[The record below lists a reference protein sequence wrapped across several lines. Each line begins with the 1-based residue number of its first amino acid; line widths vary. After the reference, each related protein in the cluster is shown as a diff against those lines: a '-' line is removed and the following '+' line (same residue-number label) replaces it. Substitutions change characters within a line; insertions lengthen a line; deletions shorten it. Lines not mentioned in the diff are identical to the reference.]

1 VRHSGRS
8 LRPLALGLALVA
20 AVAACTGSAAT
31 SSPGGNVSPGTSPGA
46 TDTTPAATSGA
57 SGSLD
62 AGAATPA
69 PASSSKAAPGSK
81 ATPTRSALPTRNSVL
96 PPPPPPGL
104 GYSDLILYRVP
115 IGGSLNG
122 QYWLIKADGTGNR
135 KLALGA
141 YAHWKSGGTTIEV
154 ITYSSSCVPSLGV
167 YPISG
172 TGYTAVSIAF
182 QAGDGSFAWTPDGKK
197 LSFYRYTGGYVCGG
211 NNLLN
216 YARNLYAV
224 NADGTGLTEIAAA
237 LPMAE
242 PISWVPDGSGVVIAR
257 NPIPLVSKFG
267 SASQTGPIQRI
278 NTSTKA
284 VTQVLS
290 AGNYEGVY
298 VSPDGKLLAY
308 IVYSGTQW
316 RTHVID
322 IRGPAPL
329 KYTLGWYGD
338 HDFGTTGAQ
347 DGSVVWGTNDANMAI
362 LSWQLSQYFNP
373 PVMDGFCWDY
383 DATHPQNQVNWCGE
397 GLSQLDTQSGKLSFS
412 PDNSSTSYI
421 QSNAAFVGTTH
432 TLTEWDIYGKG
443 APTLPGTENADWVA
457 WEPAP

>member
-1 VRHSGRS
+1 MA
-8 LRPLALGLALVA
+8 LALA
-20 AVAACTGSAAT
+20 AVVAACSAAT
-31 SSPGGNVSPGTSPGA
+31 SSLGGTGSPGTSPGA
-46 TDTTPAATSGA
+46 PNVGQAASSDA
-57 SGSLD
+57 SGSLGASAA
-62 AGAATPA
+62 AGVPTPTPA
-69 PASSSKAAPGSK
+69 PAAGKTAAPGSK
-81 ATPTRSALPTRNSVL
+81 ATPNKLALPTRNSVL
-96 PPPPPPGL
+96 PPAPPPPPS
-104 GYSDLILYRVP
+104 YANLILYHTP
-115 IGGSLNG
+115 IKSSLNG

-329 KYTLGWYGD
+329 KYTLGWYAD
-338 HDFGTTGAQ
+338 LDLGAAGNQ
-347 DGSVVWGTNDANMAI
+347 DGSVVWASNANI
-362 LSWQLSQYFNP
+362 LGNLTWQLSGNYAP
-373 PVMDGFCWDY
+373 PAWDGQCFVY
-383 DATHPQNQVNWCGE
+383 DATQHSNVFTGWCAQGISKLGTQE
-397 GLSQLDTQSGKLSFS
+397 GILTWS
-412 PDNSSTSYI
+412 PDNSLVAMV
-421 QSNAAFVGTTH
+421 QSNTSLGYGNSIS
-432 TLTEWDIYGKG
+432 EWDPYGKG
-443 APTLPGTENADWVA
+443 ALPLAGTTGADWLA
-457 WEPAP
+457 WEPNS